1 MPKRIVYPELE
12 AGLAG
17 KGIRKTEVC
26 KLLNIMPRTLTN
38 KLSGVSHFTVE
49 EAICIQEQWFK
60 GVPIEKL
67 FRKKRGDEND
77 RDNQTDGM

>member
-1 MPKRIVYPELE
+1 MPKKIIYPELE

-26 KLLNIMPRTLTN
+26 RLLDIVPRTLSN
-38 KLSGVSHFTVE
+38 KFAGVSHFTVE
-49 EAICIQEQWFK
+49 EAIRIKEQWFE
-60 GVPIEKL
+60 GIPIEKL
-67 FRKKRGDEND
+67 FQKNRGEEND